1 MKKGFFA
8 LLMVA
13 LAPSVFAQTTAQTAA
28 AADAQQPKRS
38 DSYYHFSLARL
49 RDAEGR
55 FTEAIDEYKKA
66 LDLDPKDS
74 NLYSQM
80 AQTYLKNSRI
90 GEATAAANKAVE
102 ISPDNID
109 AHMLLSQIYW
119 QTLLS
124 SKGKPSDA
132 QINSAIHEYEEI
144 IRIDPADP
152 QAFLLLGQ
160 LYQVINQPDKAE
172 AIYKKH
178 LKGDPGSEEG
188 VLALA
193 ELHVKAGDNKGA
205 AVLLEDFLKSRPDSD
220 RAAKELGDAY
230 FALQEYGKAADNY
243 RIALALGTEDQDV
256 PNSYAQAL
264 FMDERF
270 DEAAAVF
277 EKLLKEDPNDGA
289 TLLRLAQI
297 YRRTMKF
304 DKARETLETA
314 DKLVPN
320 NPEIQFNLYLVDR
333 DEGKLEDALSRLG
346 KLAESSRHSNAKYT
360 PSEQQNRMVFLTNLA
375 VLNSSLGHY
384 DQAVQAYLD
393 MRPIAPEKDR
403 IDAMIVETYR
413 TAKNQDKAIQYLQ
426 TVALKESPNSRPL
439 QIISADM
446 IAEKGKVEE
455 GIKALESLSK
465 GGQPDIELYSAMS
478 EIYQRAKKWDDAQA
492 VLERAIRSFPMES
505 EVYFLQGAMYEKQ
518 KKDAEAEKAFRRA
531 LELDTDNPSPATLN
545 YLGYMFADRGI
556 KLDEALT
563 MIQKAVDSDPISGAY
578 LDSLGWV
585 YYKMNRLT
593 EAEQY
598 LKKAVRFASTDST
611 MHDHLGDL
619 YNKIMKY
626 PEAASEWQKA
636 IQLANEPKEADPIK
650 KKLDQIKNKVPKNR
664 L

>member
-8 LLMVA
+8 LLLVA
-13 LAPSVFAQTTAQTAA
+13 LAPSVFAQTTAQTSAA
-28 AADAQQPKRS
+28 AGAQPPRRA

-66 LDLDPKDS
+66 LDLDPRNS

-80 AQTYLKNSRI
+80 AQSYLKNSRV
-90 GEATAAANKAVE
+90 GEAVTAASKAVE
-102 ISPDNID
+102 INPDNID
-109 AHMLLSQIYW
+109 AHMLLSQVYW
-119 QTLLS
+119 QALIS

-144 IRIDPADP
+144 IRIDPTDP
-152 QAFLLLGQ
+152 QAFILLGQ
-160 LYQVINQPDKAE
+160 LYQAINQPSKAE
-172 AIYKKH
+172 EIYKKH
-178 LKGDPGSEEG
+178 LTADPGSEEG

-205 AVLLEDFLKSRPDSD
+205 AAMLEDFLKSRPDSD

-243 RIALALGTEDQDV
+243 KKALSLGSEDQDV

-277 EKLLKEDPNDGA
+277 EKLLKEDPNDAG

-304 DKARETLETA
+304 DKARDTLEAA

-320 NPEIQFNLYLVDR
+320 NSEVQFNLYLVDR
-333 DEGKLEDALSRLG
+333 DEGKLEDALARLG
-346 KLAESSRHSNAKYT
+346 KLAKGSEHPNGKYT
-360 PSEQQNRMVFLTNLA
+360 PSEQQNRVVFLTNLA

-393 MRPIAPEKDR
+393 MRPLSPEKDR
-403 IDAMIVETYR
+403 IDAMIIETFR
-413 TAKNQDKAIQYLQ
+413 AAKNQEKANQYLQ
-426 TVALKESPNSRPL
+426 SVALKESPNSRQL

-446 IAEKGKVEE
+446 VAEKGKVDE
-455 GIKALESLSK
+455 GIKALESLTK
-465 GGQPDIELYSAMS
+465 GGQPDLQLLSAMS
-478 EIYQRAKKWDDAQA
+478 EIYQRAKKWDEAQA
-492 VLERAIRSFPMES
+492 VLDRAVRSFPMES

-518 KKDAEAEKAFRRA
+518 KKDAEAEKAFRRS
-531 LELDTDNPSPATLN
+531 LELDSDSPATLN
-545 YLGYMFADRGI
+545 YLGYMYADRGI
-556 KLDEALT
+556 KLDEALL

-619 YNKIMKY
+619 YNKLMKY
-626 PEAASEWQKA
+626 PEAALEWQKA
-636 IQLANEPKEADPIK
+636 IQLATEPKEADMVK
-650 KKLDQIKNKVPKNR
+650 KKLDQIKNKVPKTR

>member
-13 LAPSVFAQTTAQTAA
+13 LAPSVFAQATAQTPA
-28 AADAQQPKRS
+28 AADAQQPRRS

-55 FTEAIDEYKKA
+55 YTEAIDEYKKA
-66 LDLDPKDS
+66 LDLDPKNS

-80 AQTYLKNSRI
+80 AQTYLKGSQASQAI
-90 GEATAAANKAVE
+90 AAANKAVE
-102 ISPDNID
+102 INPNNID

-119 QTLLS
+119 QALLS
-124 SKGKPSDA
+124 SKGKPPDA

-160 LYQVINQPDKAE
+160 LYQVINQPNKAE
-172 AIYKKH
+172 EIYKKH
-178 LKGDPGSEEG
+178 LNVDPGSEEG

-205 AVLLEDFLKSRPDSD
+205 AALLEDFLKSRPDSD

-243 RIALALGTEDQDV
+243 RIALSLGSEDQDV

-304 DKARETLETA
+304 DKARETLDAA

-333 DEGKLEDALSRLG
+333 DEGKLEDALAKLG
-346 KLAESSRHSNAKYT
+346 KLAKSSEHTNGKYT
-360 PSEQQNRMVFLTNLA
+360 PSEQQNRLVFLTNLA

-393 MRPIAPEKDR
+393 MRPLSPEKDR
-403 IDAMIVETYR
+403 IDAMIIETFR
-413 TAKNQDKAIQYLQ
+413 TSKNQDKATQYLQ
-426 TVALKESPNSRPL
+426 NVALKETPSSKQL

-446 IAEKGKVEE
+446 IAEKGKVDE

-465 GGQPDIELYSAMS
+465 SGPDLELYSAMS
-478 EIYQRAKKWDDAQA
+478 DIYQRAKKWDEAQA
-492 VLERAIRSFPMES
+492 VLERAVRSFPMES

-518 KKDAEAEKAFRRA
+518 KKDTEAEKAFRRS
-531 LELDTDNPSPATLN
+531 LELDSDSPATLN

-626 PEAASEWQKA
+626 PEAQLEWQKA

-650 KKLDQIKNKVPKNR
+650 KKLDQIKNKVPKNH

>member
-8 LLMVA
+8 LLTLAV
-13 LAPSVFAQTTAQTAA
+13 APSVFAQTTAQTPAA
-28 AADAQQPKRS
+28 ANAQQPRRA

-66 LDLDPKDS
+66 LDLDPKNS
-74 NLYSQM
+74 ALYSQM
-80 AQTYLKNSRI
+80 AQTYLKNSRVT
-90 GEATAAANKAVE
+90 EAVAAANKAVE
-102 ISPDNID
+102 LNPDNID
-109 AHMLLSQIYW
+109 AHMLLSQVYW
-119 QTLLS
+119 QTLIN
-124 SKGKPSDA
+124 SKPGPTEA

-152 QAFLLLGQ
+152 QAFILLGQ
-160 LYQVINQPDKAE
+160 LYQASRQPNKAE
-172 AIYKKH
+172 EVYKKH
-178 LKGDPGSEEG
+178 LNADPGSEEG

-193 ELHVKAGDNKGA
+193 DLHVKAGDNKGA
-205 AVLLEDFLKSRPDSD
+205 AAILEDFLKSRPDSD

-230 FALQEYGKAADNY
+230 FSMQEYGKAADY
-243 RIALALGTEDQDV
+243 YQKALALGSEDQDV
-256 PNSYAQAL
+256 PSNYAQAL

-277 EKLLKEDPNDGA
+277 EKLLKDDPNDGA

-346 KLAESSRHSNAKYT
+346 KLARSSEHSGKYT

-375 VLNSSLGHY
+375 ALNSSLGHY

-393 MRPIAPEKDR
+393 MRPLSPEKDR
-403 IDAMIVETYR
+403 VDAMIIETFR
-413 TAKNQDKAIQYLQ
+413 ASKNQEKATQYLQ
-426 TVALKESPNSRPL
+426 NVALKESPNSRQL

-446 IAEKGKVEE
+446 VAEKGKVDE

-465 GGQPDIELYSAMS
+465 GGQPDLELLSAMS
-478 EIYQRAKKWDDAQA
+478 DIYQRAKKWDEAQA
-492 VLERAIRSFPMES
+492 VLDRAVRSFPMES

-518 KKDAEAEKAFRRA
+518 KKDTEAEKAFRRS
-531 LELDTDNPSPATLN
+531 LELNSDSPATLN
-545 YLGYMFADRGI
+545 YLGYMFADRGV
-556 KLDEALT
+556 KLDEALM
-563 MIQKAVDSDPISGAY
+563 MIQKAVESDPISGAY

-585 YYKMNRLT
+585 YYKMNRMT

-626 PEAASEWQKA
+626 PEAAAEWQKA
-636 IQLANEPKEADPIK
+636 IQLANEPREADPIK

>member
-8 LLMVA
+8 LLTVA
-13 LAPSVFAQTTAQTAA
+13 FAPSVFAQTAAQPPAATA
-28 AADAQQPKRS
+28 AQQPRRA

-49 RDAEGR
+49 RDAEGK

-66 LDLDPKDS
+66 LDIDPKNS
-74 NLYSQM
+74 TLYSQM
-80 AQTYLKNSRI
+80 AQTYFRNSRTN
-90 GEATAAANKAVE
+90 EATTAANKAVE
-102 ISPDNID
+102 LDRDNID

-119 QTLLS
+119 QNLVRPGSRERPTE
-124 SKGKPSDA
+124 A
-132 QINSAIHEYEEI
+132 QINAAVHEYEEI

-160 LYQVINQPDKAE
+160 LYQALNQPDKAE
-172 AIYKKH
+172 QIYKKH
-178 LKGDPGSEEG
+178 LTVDPGSEEG

-193 ELHVKAGDNKGA
+193 ELHVKANDNKGA
-205 AVLLEDFLKSRPDSD
+205 AAILEDFLKSRPDSD

-230 FALQEYGKAADNY
+230 LSMNEYGKAAENY
-243 RIALALGTEDQDV
+243 KKALALGSDDQDL
-256 PNSYAQAL
+256 PNSFAQAL
-264 FMDERF
+264 YMDGRY
-270 DEAAAVF
+270 DEAASVF
-277 EKLLKEDPNDGA
+277 ETLLRENPNDGA

-297 YRRTMKF
+297 YRRTMRF
-304 DKARETLETA
+304 DKAREVLDAA
-314 DKLVPN
+314 DKAAPN
-320 NPEIQFNLYLVDR
+320 NAEIMFNLYLVDR
-333 DEGKLEDALSRLG
+333 DEGKLEEALARLG
-346 KLAESSRHSNAKYT
+346 KLAKNSEHVGRYT
-360 PSEQQNRMVFLTNLA
+360 PSEQQNRIVFLTNLA
-375 VLNSSLGHY
+375 MLNTSLGHY

-393 MRPIAPEKDR
+393 MRPISPNKDQV
-403 IDAMIVETYR
+403 DAMIVETFR
-413 TAKNQDKAIQYLQ
+413 TAKNQDKATQYLQ
-426 TVALKESPNSRPL
+426 SVALKESPNSRPL

-455 GIKALESLSK
+455 GIKTLEGLSK
-465 GGQPDIELYSAMS
+465 GGQPDLELLSAMS
-478 EIYQRAKKWDDAQA
+478 DIYQRAKKWDEAQA
-492 VLERAIRSFPMES
+492 VLDRAIRSFPMES
-505 EVYFLQGAMYEKQ
+505 QVYFLQGAMFEKQ
-518 KKDAEAEKAFRRA
+518 KKDTEAEKAFRKS
-531 LELDTDNPSPATLN
+531 LELDSDSAAAQN

-556 KLDEALT
+556 KLDEALQL
-563 MIQKAVDSDPISGAY
+563 IQKAVESDPISGAY

-626 PEAASEWQKA
+626 PEAAAEWQKA
-636 IQLANEPKEADPIK
+636 IQLSSEPKEADQIK

>member
-1 MKKGFFA
+1 MKKGFSA
-8 LLMVA
+8 LLLVA
-13 LAPSVFAQTTAQTAA
+13 FAPSVFAQTTAQTPTAA
-28 AADAQQPKRS
+28 NAQQPRRAE
-38 DSYYHFSLARL
+38 SYYHFSLARL
-49 RDAEGR
+49 RDAEGK

-66 LDLDPKDS
+66 LDIDPKNS

-80 AQTYLKNSRI
+80 AQTYLKNSRTS
-90 GEATAAANKAVE
+90 EAVAAANKAVE

-109 AHMLLSQIYW
+109 AHMLLSQVYW
-119 QTLLS
+119 QALIS

-160 LYQVINQPDKAE
+160 LYQAINQPGKAE
-172 AIYKKH
+172 EIYKKH
-178 LKGDPGSEEG
+178 LNVDPGSEGG

-193 ELHVKAGDNKGA
+193 ELHVSGGDNKGA
-205 AVLLEDFLKSRPDSD
+205 AAILEDFLKSRPDSD

-230 FALQEYGKAADNY
+230 FALQDYGKAADNY
-243 RIALALGTEDQDV
+243 RLALSLGTEDQDV

-277 EKLLKEDPNDGA
+277 EKLLKDDPNDGA

-320 NPEIQFNLYLVDR
+320 NPEIQFNMYLVDR
-333 DEGKLEDALSRLG
+333 DEGKLEEALARLG
-346 KLAESSRHSNAKYT
+346 KLAKDSEHANAKYT

-384 DQAVQAYLD
+384 DQAVQAYLE
-393 MRPIAPEKDR
+393 MRKLSPEKDR

-413 TAKNQDKAIQYLQ
+413 TAKNQEKATQYLQ
-426 TVALKESPNSRPL
+426 NVGLKETPNSRQL

-446 IAEKGKVEE
+446 VAEKGKVDE
-455 GIKALESLSK
+455 GIKALENLSK
-465 GGQPDIELYSAMS
+465 NGQPDLEIYSAMS
-478 EIYQRAKKWDDAQA
+478 DIYQRAKKWDEAQA
-492 VLERAIRSFPMES
+492 VLERAVKSFPMDS
-505 EVYFLQGAMYEKQ
+505 EVYFLQGAMFEKQ
-518 KKDAEAEKAFRRA
+518 KKDGEAEKAFRKS
-531 LELDTDNPSPATLN
+531 LELDETPSPATLN

-598 LKKAVRFASTDST
+598 LKKAVRFAGTDST

-626 PEAASEWQKA
+626 PEAAMEWQKA

-650 KKLDQIKNKVPKNR
+650 KKLDQIKSKIPKNR